1 MELSKN
7 FLPARNV
14 KLSAA
19 HGACAVSTSILI
31 VPWLVS
37 MVMTCVPERGSPL
50 VGGVPTFLIV
60 GGRLGFGDALGS
72 TSGFHL
78 HEVGLAD
85 ADGLAAG
92 VFFLSPVRASAVQ
105 TTPTMTTR
113 EPAPIAIAA
122 GRRRARRF
130 RSA

>member
-1 MELSKN
+1 MVLSKN
-7 FLPARNV
+7 FLPARYV

-19 HGACAVSTSILI
+19 HGAWAVSTSILT

-37 MVMTCVPERGSPL
+37 IVITCVPERGSPL

-60 GGRLGFGDALGS
+60 AGRLGFGDALGS

-92 VFFLSPVRASAVQ
+92 VFLSPVRASTVP
-105 TTPTMTTR
+105 TTP
-113 EPAPIAIAA
+113 
-122 GRRRARRF
+122 
-130 RSA
+130 